1 MNIEESFHAY
11 NEKSHILILHAYFE
25 PKSKVEALK
34 TEI

>member
-1 MNIEESFHAY
+1 MIKKIVLFMNLEKSFHAY
-11 NEKSHILILHAYFE
+11 NK